1 MKKAIWD
8 FWAGR
13 YDRLWVQ
20 KKSLKPT
27 REYVRGIIR
36 EEWMEGARSL
46 LDLGCGPG
54 ELISS
59 LGEDL
64 RDMDI
69 TGVDF
74 SRAMLEISKIKNPE
88 AKHLEMAAEDLEGLD
103 QKFDVVTCTHSLP
116 YYRNKKRVMAKIAE
130 RLVPGGKLIIA
141 FASGNSPYDRV
152 ALSLVKLTTGPAAY
166 PSDMDFRD
174 MIRGVFAIE
183 SRHVIREAIYM
194 PTIAV
199 YTLRRL

>member
-69 TGVDF
+69 TGLIF
-74 SRAMLEISKIKNPE
+74 QGPCWRF
-88 AKHLEMAAEDLEGLD
+88 
-103 QKFDVVTCTHSLP
+103 QK
-116 YYRNKKRVMAKIAE
+116 
-130 RLVPGGKLIIA
+130 
-141 FASGNSPYDRV
+141 
-152 ALSLVKLTTGPAAY
+152 
-166 PSDMDFRD
+166 
-174 MIRGVFAIE
+174 
-183 SRHVIREAIYM
+183 
-194 PTIAV
+194 
-199 YTLRRL
+199 